1 MAVSKHI
8 FIIFILLYFSFVRS
22 IEQDTLVA
30 IEIPVYNEN
39 KDSELAKNAALDLGK
54 DEAIR
59 AVSDKIHSGSKRY
72 VNISNK
78 DLADCIDGY
87 SIRNEVIGTRSYSA
101 NVTYR
106 VNLTTL
112 SNLLK
117 NKKAAIDVIQNRNKL
132 IVVDAQD
139 ISAVFSQ
146 INSALKKQQRKYMPY
161 SFTKESVKYL
171 YSSYLDELFNSFNI
185 RHRYE
190 DIH

>member
-8 FIIFILLYFSFVRS
+8 FIIFTLLYFSFVRS
-22 IEQDTLVA
+22 IEHDTLVA

-39 KDSELAKNAALDLGK
+39 EDSELAKNTALDLGK
-54 DEAIR
+54 DEAIH
-59 AVSDKIHSGSKRY
+59 AVSDKIRNRSKRY

-146 INSALKKQQRKYMPY
+146 INSALKKQQRKYTPY

-190 DIH
+190 EIH